1 MAGPADS
8 EGAAPAQDRSAT
20 GQTPEVVLT
29 QEGVLTEE
37 EVSVVAVVVLTQAVV
52 AASVEGA
59 DLTGA
64 AEAVVP
70 AQAGALPEA
79 DLTNR
84 PLTRGLKHRRGHSKR
99 LRTWGALSVASCP
112 FRLSQL
118 PRGKGRFQVHADPME
133 LTNPCRRSQARY
145 PRRTVQTGER
155 LQLPDLRSHFD
166 RMSSAWFA
174 MPSGFAAPLENT
186 ITPIPLARFISSADV

>member
-37 EVSVVAVVVLTQAVV
+37 EVSVVAVVVLTQ
-52 AASVEGA
+52 
-59 DLTGA
+59 
-64 AEAVVP
+64 AVVP